1 MRRPLGRFL
10 ALGGLLFIVT
20 ITLVPVPQQ
29 SVASQITPLWCL
41 VCGDYGGVDVINNVL
56 LFIPF
61 GFGLR
66 LLGLQTR
73 PVVAIGA
80 SLSLV
85 IELLQWGVIPGRD
98 ASLSDVLTNTLGS
111 WLGAVVGSYLTTL
124 LKPNPA
130 HALRLAVWGGVIWLG
145 VQIATAVLLQPWAP
159 SGELRGAWARSV
171 YGRAP
176 FKGQV
181 VSALLSGW
189 PLQASSEPM
198 SSEVATQIRAGRI
211 HLEVQLLSGRRM
223 GLWSPIVELLGP
235 HGAVLAIHALGRDLG
250 FQPPMRSSSVRLG
263 RPALRLPE
271 ALPRKP
277 GIRVQIAAGE
287 GRSTIWAEW
296 TIAGIKHTRVLAL
309 SPSFGWS
316 LLTPFRYAYGREVRF
331 ITAIWIAGLL
341 APIGYW
347 SGYAPGGHR
356 VRLGALLLLVFAG
369 LALVPLVVGYPPVH
383 WTEWAA
389 ALLGLAAGWAGYRFA
404 AYFEK
409 DATLLPP

>member
-1 MRRPLGRFL
+1 MRRPIGRLL
-10 ALGGLLFIVT
+10 AFAGLLFIVA
-20 ITLVPVPQQ
+20 ITLVPLPQQ

-41 VCGDYGGVDVINNVL
+41 VCGDYGGVDVINNLL

-66 LLGLQTR
+66 LLGVQTR
-73 PVVAIGA
+73 AVVAIGA
-80 SLSLV
+80 GLSLG

-111 WLGAVVGSYLTTL
+111 WVGAVVATYLTPL
-124 LKPNPA
+124 VKPNPSQ
-130 HALRLAVWGGVIWLG
+130 ALRLSVWAGAIWLG
-145 VQIATAVLLQPWAP
+145 VQIATALLLQPWAP

-176 FKGQV
+176 YKGQV
-181 VSALLSGW
+181 ISAYLSGW
-189 PLQASSEPM
+189 PLQADPQPM
-198 SSEVATQIRAGRI
+198 RSEVATQIRAGHI
-211 HLEVQLLSGRRM
+211 HLEVQLLSGRR
-223 GLWSPIVELLGP
+223 GSLWSPIVELLGP
-235 HGAVLAIHALGRDLG
+235 RGAVLAIYALRKDLA

-263 RPALRLPE
+263 RPALRLPG
-271 ALPRKP
+271 ALPRPP
-277 GIRVQIAAGE
+277 GIKVEIAAGE
-287 GRSTIWAEW
+287 RRSTVWAEW
-296 TIAGIKHTRVLAL
+296 TIAGVKHTRVQAL

-347 SGYAPGGHR
+347 SGHAPGRHR
-356 VRLGALLLLVFAG
+356 TRLSALLLLVSAG
-369 LALVPLVVGYPPVH
+369 LALVPLVAGYPPVH

-389 ALLGLAAGWAGYRFA
+389 ALLGLAAGWAGHRSG
-404 AYFEK
+404 AYFER